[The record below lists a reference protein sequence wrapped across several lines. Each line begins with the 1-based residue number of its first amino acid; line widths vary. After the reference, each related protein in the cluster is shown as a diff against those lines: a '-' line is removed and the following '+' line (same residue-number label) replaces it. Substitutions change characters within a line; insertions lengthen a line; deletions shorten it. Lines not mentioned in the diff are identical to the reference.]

1 MASRRVTWV
10 LTVATIATAAVAA
23 VPAIRWAVVD
33 ATWSGTAAS
42 CRAAG
47 GACWA
52 FIGHKL
58 PFILFGL
65 YPAGARWRA
74 AGATISLLA
83 IVAATANPRWWRPWL
98 VGLWGTALGGALWL
112 LGGGAGLQPV
122 ATQRWG
128 GLPVTVLL
136 TTIGLAAGMPLGVL
150 LALGRRSRYPLPRTI
165 ASTVVE
171 VTRGIPLIAVLY
183 VAVLVVPLALPP
195 GVVIDKLLLAQ
206 GAIVVFASAYL
217 AEAVRS
223 GLQVVPNGRWDAA
236 FALGLSW
243 WQALRLVILPEAI
256 RTVIPS
262 FISIAIGLFQ
272 DTSLIVIIGLF
283 DLLNTS
289 RLAAEDPA
297 WLGFHTEAYLFAA
310 AVYLAGSGII
320 AQYGRWLERRVAVT

>member
-1 MASRRVTWV
+1 MASRRVRWV
-10 LTVATIATAAVAA
+10 LTAVAIATAVAA
-23 VPAIRWAVVD
+23 AIPAIRWGVID
-33 ATWSGTAAS
+33 ATWLGTAAT
-42 CRAAG
+42 CRAAR

-65 YPAGARWRA
+65 YPAGTRWRA
-74 AGATISLLA
+74 AAATIALLTV
-83 IVAATANPRWWRPWL
+83 VAATANPRWWRPWL
-98 VGLWGTALGGALWL
+98 AGAWGAALAVALWL

-136 TTIGLAAGMPLGVL
+136 TTVGLGAGLPIGIL
-150 LALGRRSRYPLPRTI
+150 LALGRRSRYPLPRTV
-165 ASTVVE
+165 AATVVE

-195 GVVIDKLLLAQ
+195 GVAIDKLLLAQ
-206 GAIVVFASAYL
+206 GAVVVFASAYL

-223 GLQVVPNGRWDAA
+223 GLQVVPHGRWDAA

-243 WQALRLVILPEAI
+243 WQALRLVILPEAM

-289 RLAAEDPA
+289 RLAAQDPA
-297 WLGFHTEAYLFAA
+297 WLGFYTEAYLFAA
-310 AVYLAGSGII
+310 AVYLAGSALI
-320 AQYGRWLERRVAVT
+320 AQYGRWLERRAAVA